1 MKTKLFIYTLFFN
14 TLFLTAQEFNFDTDE
29 SLLINLQ
36 NNTEFSTL
44 VEALTL
50 ADLIDDLSPEN
61 TPQMGYTIFCPTNE
75 AFEAAGLDLSLIS
88 SQSQVDVLAD
98 VLLNH
103 VSFAG
108 TYLLAN
114 GVSYSL
120 PMFMAN
126 GFYTDPNDN
135 STWTSYVTVTNDG
148 LDNITADNAN
158 LLFADTRVYGYDD
171 NGVAQDNCMI
181 QVVDQVLGDFSS
193 LGNQD
198 NELSNAIA
206 LYPNP
211 AGEQV
216 TISNSSNIALE
227 TAMIYDLNGKLV
239 SQINLQDMQSERVI
253 DVSSYATGVYMVQ
266 ITGEQSSVVKRMI
279 KE

>member
-108 TYLLAN
+108 PYLLAN

-193 LGNQD
+193 LWNQD

-253 DVSSYATGVYMVQ
+253 DVSSYAIGVYMVQ

-279 KE
+279 KD

>member
-108 TYLLAN
+108 PYLLAN

-206 LYPNP
+206 LYPNQ

-253 DVSSYATGVYMVQ
+253 DVSSYAIGVYMVQ

-279 KE
+279 KD

>member
-1 MKTKLFIYTLFFN
+1 
-14 TLFLTAQEFNFDTDE
+14 
-29 SLLINLQ
+29 
-36 NNTEFSTL
+36 
-44 VEALTL
+44 L

-108 TYLLAN
+108 PYLLAN

-253 DVSSYATGVYMVQ
+253 DVSSYAIGVYMVQ

-279 KE
+279 KD